1 VLRVAIIDDEL
12 TVRQRLKPLLE
23 KDGYEVETFE
33 SAQSFWVRTA
43 RAPFSI
49 VFLDMKLP
57 DANGMEVLEHL
68 KGSEKNVEVIMIT
81 GYGSIDSAIEAIQRG
96 AYHYVAKPFKLEEIR
111 VLANR
116 AREKIGLR
124 EENER
129 LRGVL
134 GEEGGL
140 EGFVGTS
147 AAMQEIFSMIK
158 KVAPVNCNVLIQ
170 GESGTGKELVAR
182 SIHRL
187 SSRRK
192 GPFVS
197 FNCGGFT
204 EDLICNEL
212 FGHEKGAFTGATITK
227 IGLLESAAGGTV
239 FLDEIGEMPPSMQVR
254 LLHVIQE
261 KKILRVGGTK
271 PVALDVRLIAASN
284 RDIKK
289 AAAEGAFREDLFYR
303 LNVVTLYLPRLTER
317 KDDIPLLVSSFIEKY
332 SRPFGKKVKRIA
344 PQCLDILMHYNYP
357 GNVRELENIIQRAV
371 ALAEGEV
378 IRVEDLPSDLQKL
391 EFNTFE
397 GEGLLSLEEVE
408 RQHIARVLKKTGQN
422 KGLSSKILNVPRT
435 TLWRKMK
442 KLGLLND
449 GEERHH

>member
-1 VLRVAIIDDEL
+1 MLRIAIIDDEL
-12 TVRQRLKPLLE
+12 TVRQRLKPFLE
-23 KDGYEVETFE
+23 KEGYEVETFE
-33 SAQSFWVRTA
+33 SAQSFWA
-43 RAPFSI
+43 RAARVPFSI
-49 VFLDMKLP
+49 VFLDIKLP

-68 KGSEKNVEVIMIT
+68 KGRQKNVEVIMIT
-81 GYGSIDSAIEAIQRG
+81 GYGSIDSAIKAIKRG
-96 AYHYVAKPFKLEEIR
+96 AYHYVGKPFKMEEIL
-111 VLANR
+111 VLANG
-116 AREKIGLR
+116 AREKIALR

-129 LRGVL
+129 LRDAL
-134 GEEGGL
+134 GEEGVL
-140 EGFVGTS
+140 EGFVGAS
-147 AAMQEIFSMIK
+147 AAMQEIFRMIK
-158 KVAPVNCNVLIQ
+158 KVAPVNCNVLLQ

-187 SSRRK
+187 SPRRK

-271 PVALDVRLIAASN
+271 PIALDVRIIAASN
-284 RDIKK
+284 QDIKK
-289 AAAEGAFREDLFYR
+289 ATTAGAFREDLFYR
-303 LNVVTLYLPRLTER
+303 LNVVTLYLPRLSER

-332 SRPFGKKVKRIA
+332 RRPFGKKVKRIA
-344 PQCLDILMHYNYP
+344 PQSLDILMHYNYP

-378 IRVEDLPSDLQKL
+378 IRLEDLPSDLQKL

-397 GEGLLSLEEVE
+397 GEGLLTLEEVE
-408 RQHIARVLKKTGQN
+408 KQHVARVLEKTGHN

-442 KLGLLND
+442 KFGLLND
-449 GEERHH
+449 DGNSRH